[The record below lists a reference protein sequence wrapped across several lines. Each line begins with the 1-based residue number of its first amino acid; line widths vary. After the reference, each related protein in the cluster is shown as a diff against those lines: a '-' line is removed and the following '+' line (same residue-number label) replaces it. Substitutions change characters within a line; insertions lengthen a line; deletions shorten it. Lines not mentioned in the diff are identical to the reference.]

1 MVEFVESLVLI
12 GFGFALG
19 FVADFIREWYRTRIR
34 RRNVVAMLGAEIKA
48 IERTAEWSVDHL
60 KQSLAQV
67 KKLQEGHAAAYI
79 RIDAPDFP
87 GDVYRMFLL
96 DIPLLEPELAMQV
109 TELYRWIGYAH
120 HRREETNH
128 AYKEVHLVLSRIDPR
143 KPDAHDLDLLKFHA
157 GESSCFATVYL
168 KIVSKILDRAQNA
181 GRTLSAISG
190 RSFDYDVEVGFKE
203 GPVVWHYP

>member
-1 MVEFVESLVLI
+1 MAEFVESLVLI

-19 FVADFIREWYRTRIR
+19 FVADFLREWRRTRIR
-34 RRNVVAMLGAEIKA
+34 RRNVAAMLGAEMKA
-48 IERTAEWSVDHL
+48 IERTAEWSMDNL

-79 RIDAPDFP
+79 RINDADFP
-87 GDVYRMFLL
+87 DDVYHTFLL
-96 DIPLLEPELAMQV
+96 DVGLLGEELAMQV

-120 HRREETNH
+120 HRKEETNH
-128 AYKEVHLVLSRIDPR
+128 AYKEVQLVLSRIDLE
-143 KPDAHDLDLLKFHA
+143 KPHDLDLLKYHA
-157 GESSCFATVYL
+157 GESSFFATVYSNV
-168 KIVSKILDRAQNA
+168 VSKIRDQARNA
-181 GRTLSAISG
+181 GKTLSAISG